1 MIPLYCGVPGFLR
14 FLGLFNAAVW
24 VGGSVFFS
32 FLAAPVFFTPEI
44 KSLTP
49 PPVNGLVAQAMLG
62 RYFTLHILCGI
73 VAVVHL
79 LLEWLYSGGGFPRRA
94 IAIVCVL
101 LGLALIGGKFINPK
115 LTVWHQ
121 QKYHT
126 KLKAESEPPVYE
138 KVEYKEDVVQDAV
151 QDAERKF
158 AVWHGV
164 SQVINLAMVIL
175 LTWRF
180 WRLANS
186 DGHDNSSTF
195 GQRKRNLFTK

>member
-1 MIPLYCGVPGFLR
+1 MIPLNCGMPGFLR

-24 VGGSVFFS
+24 VGGSIFFS
-32 FLAAPVFFTPEI
+32 FLAAPVFFTAEVTDF
-44 KSLTP
+44 TP
-49 PPVNGLVAQAMLG
+49 PPDNGLVAQAMWG
-62 RYFTLHILCGI
+62 RYFMLHYLCGTI
-73 VAVVHL
+73 ASLHL
-79 LLEWLYSGGGFPRRA
+79 LVEWLYSGGGFPRRA
-94 IAIVCVL
+94 IAVVCVL

-115 LTVWHQ
+115 LAGWHQ
-121 QKYHT
+121 QKHQFQLKNEGERQT
-126 KLKAESEPPVYE
+126 IKKAEDTQSV
-138 KVEYKEDVVQDAV
+138 V

>member
-1 MIPLYCGVPGFLR
+1 MIPLNCGVPGFLR

-79 LLEWLYSGGGFPRRA
+79 LLEWLYSGGRFPKRT

-115 LTVWHQ
+115 LAGYHQQKHQFQLKSEGDPPMIEKTELKVDVVQNAKWKFTVWH
-121 QKYHT
+121 
-126 KLKAESEPPVYE
+126 
-138 KVEYKEDVVQDAV
+138 
-151 QDAERKF
+151 
-158 AVWHGV
+158 GM
-164 SQVINLAMVIL
+164 SQIVNLAMLIL

-180 WRLANS
+180 WRLAQPS
-186 DGHDNSSTF
+186 GQDGSSAY
-195 GQRKRNLFTK
+195 GQRKRNLFSAK

>member
-1 MIPLYCGVPGFLR
+1 MIPLNCGVPGFLR

-79 LLEWLYSGGGFPRRA
+79 LLEWLYSSGGFPKRA
-94 IAIVCVL
+94 IAVVCVL

-115 LTVWHQ
+115 LAGWHQ
-121 QKYHT
+121 QKHQFQLKSEGERQT
-126 KLKAESEPPVYE
+126 IKKAEDTQSV
-138 KVEYKEDVVQDAV
+138 V

-164 SQVINLAMVIL
+164 SHVINLVMMIL

-180 WRLANS
+180 WRLARS
-186 DGHDNSSTF
+186 DGHDN
-195 GQRKRNLFTK
+195 